1 MSRVCDFNLIKGL
14 ETRATATNSNSVNV
28 VVNTPAPTPASSES
42 GNVLYPPPLLPQ
54 DANIEMPQLLPQ
66 QQQQESRDASSYRPS
81 NDLEFYKLLSSIL
94 SDVLKDNNP
103 KLILNV
109 IDTSGKIIIKAADLV
124 RLIAIKT
131 NHDVKDV
138 NLRYIEEEPSCMSK
152 VSPIKNISDIKINNE
167 SFSLRYNADYNIL
180 KDDFNISLVKVVI

>member
-28 VVNTPAPTPASSES
+28 VVNTPAPTPASSDS
-42 GNVLYPPPLLPQ
+42 GTVLYPPPLLPQ

-66 QQQQESRDASSYRPS
+66 QQQQESRDASNTPI
-81 NDLEFYKLLSSIL
+81 NELEFYKLLSSIL

-103 KLILNV
+103 KLIINV